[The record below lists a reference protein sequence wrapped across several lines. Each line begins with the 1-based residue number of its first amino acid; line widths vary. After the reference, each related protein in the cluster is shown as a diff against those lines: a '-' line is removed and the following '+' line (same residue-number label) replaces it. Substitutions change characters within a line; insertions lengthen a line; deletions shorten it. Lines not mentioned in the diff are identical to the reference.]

1 MARTVTEWIGKTPD
15 SKIPDRVRLRIF
27 NRFDGRCYLS
37 GREIRPGDA
46 WEIEHRVA
54 LILGGEHRESN
65 MAPVL
70 AEFHKQKTAA
80 EMKVK
85 AKTDAIAK
93 KHNGIKKPSSALAKK
108 DRAPKRLTKELPRR
122 VRDVFGRPTFQPK
135 EADAHDH

>member
-1 MARTVTEWIGKTPD
+1 MARSVPEWIGRTPD
-15 SKIPDRVRLRIF
+15 SKIPDRVRLRVF

-37 GREIRPGDA
+37 GREIRPGDP
-46 WEIEHRVA
+46 WELEHRVA

-93 KHNGIKKPSSALAKK
+93 KHLGIKRPKQAIKSPGFPKSDKRSPKP
-108 DRAPKRLTKELPRR
+108 DFTKRRSL
-122 VRDVFGRPTFQPK
+122 FAPK
-135 EADAHDH
+135 EASQ